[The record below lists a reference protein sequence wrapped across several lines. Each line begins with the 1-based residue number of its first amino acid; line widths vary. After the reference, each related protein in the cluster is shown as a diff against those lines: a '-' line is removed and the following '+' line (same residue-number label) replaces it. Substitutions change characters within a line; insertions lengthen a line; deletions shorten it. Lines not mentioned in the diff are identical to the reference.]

1 MKKTLFGALASLMLA
16 GAISAASGL
25 TTPPPAGSIV
35 MIGDGASPIL
45 IETNVAE
52 DARGLAS
59 RNK

>member
-25 TTPPPAGSIV
+25 TTPQPAGSIV
-35 MIGDGASPIL
+35 MIGDGASPIS
-45 IETNVAE
+45 IEPNIAE
-52 DARGLAS
+52 DARDLAL

>member
-16 GAISAASGL
+16 GAISAATL
-25 TTPPPAGSIV
+25 TTPQPAGSIV